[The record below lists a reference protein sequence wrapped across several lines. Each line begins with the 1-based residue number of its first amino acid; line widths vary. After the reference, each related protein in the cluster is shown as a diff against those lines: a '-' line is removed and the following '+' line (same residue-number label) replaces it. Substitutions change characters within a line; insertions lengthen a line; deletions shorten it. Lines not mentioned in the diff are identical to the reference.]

1 MLYFVSNLEEKSI
14 KSFIINGALM
24 RHTLKIKGLKWCYL
38 YRAIDADG
46 HTLIFGY
53 VRNEIIIQHMRLLSD
68 LLNNLVNLK

>member
-1 MLYFVSNLEEKSI
+1 
-14 KSFIINGALM
+14 M
-24 RHTLKIKGLKWCYL
+24 RHTLKIKENGAIL